1 MLWPKKSRGRKW
13 TSLPRLKQ
21 RQMKTK
27 SQNSDFV
34 KSSAPSVLPFGKYKG
49 QCIVEVAARDPDYA
63 EHLLDLV
70 SKLKSDLRAAVWWRN
85 EGWEEVE

>member
-1 MLWPKKSRGRKW
+1 M
-13 TSLPRLKQ
+13 
-21 RQMKTK
+21 
-27 SQNSDFV
+27 
-34 KSSAPSVLPFGKYKG
+34 LPFGKYKG